1 MTISEAPARVL
12 RDYDWPGNVR
22 EIENCIERAIALCQ
36 LDEITIED
44 LPAKLQHRQCPTLGV
59 HGSASELVT
68 LDEVGLRYVPR
79 CAARG
84 RGQQDPRRARARRR
98 PSFAVPPARPAD
110 AVVSV
115 RSAAGNTTSCA
126 GARWASCSRCRS
138 LTWPARRTSVVRKTT
153 YARVCHTIELA
164 RRFSRVLEGSK
175 GGDGD
180 GERKHSYRG

>member
-1 MTISEAPARVL
+1 MTISKAAARVL

-22 EIENCIERAIALCQ
+22 EIENCIEHAIALCQ

-44 LPAKLQHRQCPTLGV
+44 LPAKLQHRRCPTLGV
-59 HGSASELVT
+59 QRSASELVT
-68 LDEVGLRYVPR
+68 LPEVGLRYVPR

-110 AVVSV
+110 AVASV
-115 RSAAGNTTSCA
+115 RSAAGNTTSRAVHA
-126 GARWASCSRCRS
+126 GLPDPRCRS
-138 LTWPARRTSVVRKTT
+138 LTWPARRTSVMRTTT

-164 RRFSRVLEGSK
+164 RRFPRVLEEI
-175 GGDGD
+175 
-180 GERKHSYRG
+180 ERR